1 MRSWLSRNVGR
12 LVLLLLALLLFGW
25 VLSGD
30 DNGGEVDTPER
41 STTVKVGLTGSHA
54 ESVERVL
61 QLQGQAEPEQV
72 VRVRAKTGGEVAET
86 PVEEGAVVEADQLL
100 ARLTL
105 DDRPARLSEAK
116 AAERRAQGD
125 YDAASRL
132 ADQGFQARLAAE
144 RARAELEA
152 ARARVAA
159 IELDIEHTAIP
170 TPIAGVLNRQIA
182 RVGDVVAAGEPVAEI
197 VENNPLRAVV
207 RIPQHRIH
215 EVEEGQAARVTF
227 LDGQVRE
234 GTVRYVST
242 VAEDE
247 TRTFRARVEVAN
259 PDRNLPSGTSVT
271 VEIPVEEVRAHA
283 ISPALISQSES
294 GELGVK
300 IAVDGAADELEARF
314 VPVTPIRADAEQ
326 VWVTGLDD
334 TVRLISLGQG
344 FVRDGDVI
352 EVVPTA
358 EGER

>member
-1 MRSWLSRNVGR
+1 MTSWLSRNAGR
-12 LVLLLLALLLFGW
+12 LILLLLALLLFGW
-25 VLSGD
+25 VLTGD
-30 DNGGEVDTPER
+30 DGAREVDTPER
-41 STTVKVGLTGSHA
+41 SGTVKVGLTGSHA
-54 ESVERVL
+54 EPVERVL

-86 PVEEGAVVEADQLL
+86 PVEEGGVVEADQLL
-100 ARLTL
+100 ARLKL

-152 ARARVAA
+152 ARAQVAA
-159 IELDIEHTAIP
+159 IELDIEHTEIP
-170 TPIAGVLNRQIA
+170 TPIAGVLNRQIV
-182 RVGDVVAAGEPVAEI
+182 RVGDVVAAGEPVAEV

-215 EVEEGQAARVTF
+215 EVEEGQIARVTF

-271 VEIPVEEVRAHA
+271 VEIPVEVVRAHA
-283 ISPALISQSES
+283 ISPALISQNEA

-300 IAVDGAADELEARF
+300 VAVEGEAGELEARF
-314 VPVTPIRADAEQ
+314 VPVMPIRADAEQ
-326 VWVTGLDD
+326 VWVTGLED

-344 FVRDGDVI
+344 FVRDGDAI
-352 EVVPTA
+352 EMVPTG

>member
-1 MRSWLSRNVGR
+1 MTSWLSRNAGR
-12 LVLLLLALLLFGW
+12 LVLLLLALLLLGW
-25 VLSGD
+25 VLTGD
-30 DNGGEVDTPER
+30 NDAPPLDTRER
-41 STTVKVGLTGSHA
+41 SATVKVAVTTSHA
-54 ESVERVL
+54 QSVERVL
-61 QLQGQAEPEQV
+61 QLQGQVEPEQV

-86 PVEEGAVVEADQLL
+86 PVEEGAVVEAGQLL
-100 ARLTL
+100 ARLEL

-125 YDAASRL
+125 FDASSRL
-132 ADQGFQARLAAE
+132 ADQGFQGRLAAE

-159 IELDIEHTAIP
+159 IELDIAHTQIP
-170 TPIAGVLNRQIA
+170 TPIAGVLNRQIV
-182 RVGDVVAAGEPVAEI
+182 RVGDVVAVGEPVAEI

-215 EVEEGQAARVTF
+215 EVEEGQVARVTF
-227 LDGQVRE
+227 LDDQVRE

-247 TRTFRARVEVAN
+247 TRTFRARVQVAN
-259 PDRNLPSGTSVT
+259 PERNLPSGTSVT
-271 VEIPVEEVRAHA
+271 VEIPVEQVRAHA
-283 ISPALISQSES
+283 LSPALISQNEA

-300 IAVDGAADELEARF
+300 VAVEADSGELKARF

-326 VWVTGLDD
+326 VWVTGLDG

-344 FVRDGDVI
+344 FVRDGDAI

-358 EGER
+358 EGAR